1 MMGTQDVRR
10 LVKGALI
17 EPGRAETVRSGLRQR
32 AAELRADLQIIKRVA
47 DLLAQTSAGLSESDA
62 AELQRQIAEWEAA
75 CDLLESDFPLD
86 FAHLVRLLL
95 FSATRSNTLHA
106 LAKYPGALSALV
118 NLGRGSASFR
128 FVHKRIA
135 PPRCLYHV
143 AFGDAD
149 MAGGCV
155 AGRWKPAKCANFFC
169 PGDPNVLHSLRE
181 AMTFD
186 DFVIAFALPA
196 TTEEA
201 LAAIRTELE
210 LGPEYIEPKIL
221 IGYSP
226 TLADGI
232 ARNLTTAALA
242 AKVQTVAGHFL
253 RSTAEVCADLE
264 ALPPN
269 TALIILADT
278 VDGASLYELAVA
290 LDRFRSAGKP
300 QAFFL
305 LASELKPKSFIP
317 HPLWAD
323 EMMAQPLGS
332 LDLFLCSDF

>member
-1 MMGTQDVRR
+1 MMGSLDVRR
-10 LVKGALI
+10 VVKGALI
-17 EPGRAETVRSGLRQR
+17 EPGRAETLRAGLRQR
-32 AAELRADLQIIKRVA
+32 SAELRADLQIIKRVA
-47 DLLAQTSAGLSESDA
+47 DLLAQTSTGLSESDA
-62 AELQRQIAEWEAA
+62 AELQRQIAEWEAT
-75 CDLLESDFPLD
+75 CDYLESGFPLD
-86 FAHLVRLLL
+86 FQHLIRLLL

-118 NLGRGSASFR
+118 NFGRGSASFR

-135 PPRCLYHV
+135 PPRCLYHIES
-143 AFGDAD
+143 
-149 MAGGCV
+149 GGCIV
-155 AGRWKPAKCANFFC
+155 GRWKPAKCANFFC

-186 DFVIAFALPA
+186 DFVIAFALPVTA
-196 TTEEA
+196 AEA
-201 LAAIRTELE
+201 LAAIGTELG

-226 TLADGI
+226 TLADDI
-232 ARNLTTAALA
+232 ARRLAVVATA
-242 AKVQTVAGHFL
+242 AKVQTVSGHFL

-264 ALPPN
+264 ALPAN
-269 TALIILADT
+269 SALIVLADT

-305 LASELKPKSFIP
+305 LASELKPRSFIP

-332 LDLFLCSDF
+332 LDIFLCSDP